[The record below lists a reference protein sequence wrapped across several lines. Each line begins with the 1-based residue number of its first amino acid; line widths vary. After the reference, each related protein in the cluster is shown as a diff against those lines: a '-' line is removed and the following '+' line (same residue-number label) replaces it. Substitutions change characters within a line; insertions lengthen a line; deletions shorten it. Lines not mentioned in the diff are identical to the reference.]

1 MAISSCRGFCVRYKA
16 IDRVNNSHYQAGNKR
31 CAHCM
36 IFIKYF
42 GLRCPCC
49 NGRLRTHPKRRDAA
63 RELERTS
70 KQIEELQQKYDYYA
84 NVYSR
89 IADII
94 GHHPASQPSVPLDYV
109 ENVPRPSHKDIRHQ
123 RQGLTVRDL

>member
-1 MAISSCRGFCVRYKA
+1 MAISSCRGYCVHYKA

-42 GLRCPCC
+42 GVRCPCC

-70 KQIEELQQKYDYYA
+70 KQVGDLQQKYEYYA
-84 NVYSR
+84 NVYTR

-94 GHHPASQPSVPLDYV
+94 GNHPASQAMLPLEYA
-109 ENVPRPSHKDIRHQ
+109 ENVPRSPRQETKHKQ
-123 RQGLTVRDL
+123 QGLTIGDL